1 MMMRTRED
9 MFDLQLSDLQKLP
22 RRNVNGKRVYETPDG
37 SHYPSVTTVTS
48 QMNAKAISE
57 WRARVGN
64 KVANKVT
71 AQASAR
77 GTAVHKLCEKYIL
90 NTIEEGEIMPSN
102 AEMFKAMTEHL
113 DKHVTVVRSVEGFL
127 YSDFLRTA
135 GQVDLVAEYNGVL
148 SIIDFKTAKKKK
160 REDWIQNYFVQES
173 AYSFMFEERTGM
185 QVPQLVTIIG
195 VDGEKEPQ
203 VFIKNTKERNQY
215 LLQFLTLRESYDQSN
230 SENLTSSE
238 GLQ

>member
-1 MMMRTRED
+1 
-9 MFDLQLSDLQKLP
+9 MFDLQLSELHKLP
-22 RRNVNGKRVYETPDG
+22 RKTVNGKRVYETPDG
-37 SHYPSVTTVTS
+37 SQYPSVTTVTS
-48 QMNAKAISE
+48 QMNAKAIGE
-57 WRARVGN
+57 WRARVGA
-64 KVANKVT
+64 KTANKIT

-77 GTAVHKLCEKYIL
+77 GTSVHKLCEDYCL
-90 NTIEEGEIMPSN
+90 NQLTEEKVMPSN
-102 AEMFKAMTEHL
+102 KEMFLTIKNHL
-113 DKHVTVVRSVEGFL
+113 DEHVNVIRSVEGFL

-135 GQVDLVAEYNGVL
+135 GQVDLIAEYDGVL

-195 VDGEKEPQ
+195 VDGEREPQ

-215 LLQFLTLRESYDQSN
+215 LLEFLTLRENFGEVS
-230 SENLTSSE
+230 
-238 GLQ
+238 